1 MTHNDNQDIEQLLA
15 QYGEDR
21 RHQME
26 AARQVRG
33 LARRRQR
40 NGLTA
45 ALVVMLVGVG
55 LAALRM
61 LPTDAASIDSISGPL
76 TASTSPRQYA
86 PSPATPTATR
96 KPAAPPTAVPH
107 RHSPAAPTLPT
118 ASPTAEDTPINERPA
133 PLPADEC
140 PPSSAAEGAGEPAHR
155 DSRKHR
161 PAGRSHAPGL
171 PSLEGPGVCRT
182 PESTQWARLRLTA
195 QVGATASTSYYERSY
210 LNAGVGLNVALA
222 AASNYEV
229 GIGVGMDGYLH
240 MGSSF
245 PANDNFTHHNS
256 IDDFGYTQSDEL
268 EPVESLLW
276 NYPTFALYATLP
288 LTVDLYPGGRERA
301 GLSLSLTP
309 GRAVTPVTNQ
319 VGMVTLHGINPWK
332 LTLGVGMTLPKG
344 WLRRVG
350 LTANLLPSYVAG
362 PLEKM
367 HEVGLTLGF

>member
-21 RHQME
+21 RRQLE
-26 AARQVRG
+26 AARKVRG
-33 LARRRQR
+33 LAQRQR
-40 NGLTA
+40 RHGLTA
-45 ALVVMLVGVG
+45 AAVVMLVGAG
-55 LAALRM
+55 LAALRL
-61 LPTDAASIDSISGPL
+61 LPTDAASVDSISGPL

-86 PSPATPTATR
+86 PLPATPMATR
-96 KPAAPPTAVPH
+96 VAAAPPTAVSH
-107 RHSPAAPTLPT
+107 RHSPAAPTRPTALPT
-118 ASPTAEDTPINERPA
+118 AEEAIVDEHPA
-133 PLPADEC
+133 PLPADEWF
-140 PPSSAAEGAGEPAHR
+140 PSTAAEEQENQPTMAAESIAPQVGAMPL
-155 DSRKHR
+155 
-161 PAGRSHAPGL
+161 PPG
-171 PSLEGPGVCRT
+171 RT
-182 PESTQWARLRLTA
+182 PESTQRTRLRLTA

-245 PANDNFTHHNS
+245 PANDDFTHHNS
-256 IDDFGYTQSDEL
+256 IDDFGYTQSNEL
-268 EPVESLLW
+268 EPVESLMW

-288 LTVDLYPGGRERA
+288 LTMDLYPGGRERA
-301 GLSLSLTP
+301 GMSLSLTP
-309 GRAVTPVTNQ
+309 GRAVTPVTSQLGQ
-319 VGMVTLHGINPWK
+319 VTMHGINPWK
-332 LTLGVGMTLPKG
+332 LTLGVGLTLPKG

-362 PLEKM
+362 PLERM

>member
-33 LARRRQR
+33 LARRRRR

-45 ALVVMLVGVG
+45 AMMVTLVGVG

-118 ASPTAEDTPINERPA
+118 ASPTAEDTPSYEFSA
-133 PLPADEC
+133 PLPADEW
-140 PPSSAAEGAGEPAHR
+140 PPSSAPRGLESQPSDAAESIAPQVEALP
-155 DSRKHR
+155 
-161 PAGRSHAPGL
+161 PGL

-240 MGSSF
+240 MESSF
-245 PANDNFTHHNS
+245 PADNDFTHHNS